1 MTKQQRVIRVPV
13 YWLIVG
19 VAVMF
24 LSPLLSFLMSVRV
37 AEANAAHTREQQAE
51 AQAASQATNRVVVCA
66 WFAAWLD
73 VYDETPPTTETGR
86 TVRAKTLELYALTGC
101 QPPRK

>member
-1 MTKQQRVIRVPV
+1 MTGTQRVVRIPI
-13 YWLIVG
+13 YWVIVG

-37 AEANAAHTREQQAE
+37 AEANAAETRAQQAKSE
-51 AQAASQATNRVVVCA
+51 AATAAAGRAVVCA

-73 VYDETPPTTETGR
+73 VYDETPPVSDTGR
-86 TVRAKTLELYALTGC
+86 AVRAKTLELYQITGC